1 MITLIK
7 FAVNCMMKSENGRFI
22 SMKVVGLVTEYNP
35 FHNGHKYHIEEAK
48 KSSCADYAIA
58 VMSGDFVQRGAPA
71 VIDKYS
77 RAEMAIKGGAD
88 LVLELPVCYA
98 TASAE
103 YFALGAVS
111 LLDKLGIVD
120 SLCFGSECGDISSL
134 KEVAGILA
142 GTTEEYDKQL
152 LSYVKEG
159 LTYPAARE
167 KAITAYLRS
176 GNASHST
183 DPEQAA
189 RVLSSPNNILGMEYI
204 KAIHSLSSPL
214 RPVTIQRKTAGYHEK
229 ELSQA
234 YPDRGPAGNQAGNQH
249 EDKHSPSPVI
259 SSATAIR
266 TILQSSKEIP
276 GLSPV
281 TASVPDAV
289 YEILVSDYH
298 KTYPITW
305 EDFSSI
311 IKYKLLSEDRNL
323 LNGYVDM
330 SGDLADRI
338 KKNSIYACTM
348 EELALRLKTKNLTL
362 TRINRALTHILLN
375 IRKTSLKQYCQ
386 NGYTSYA
393 RVLGIKKESSHLLRR
408 ITDIGRIPVI
418 TKVAKAEK
426 QIDPLAMQM
435 LSEDLFAA
443 HLYNQAVYEKYGTPL
458 PNEYQ
463 RGILIV

>member
-1 MITLIK
+1 
-7 FAVNCMMKSENGRFI
+7 
-22 SMKVVGLVTEYNP
+22 MKVVGLVTEYNP

-48 KSSCADYAIA
+48 KSSGADYVIA

-71 VIDKYS
+71 IMDKYS
-77 RAEMAIKGGAD
+77 RAEMAIKSGAD

-176 GNASHST
+176 GNTSHST
-183 DPEQAA
+183 DTEQAA

-204 KAIHSLSSPL
+204 KAIHSLSSSL

-229 ELSQA
+229 ELSKA
-234 YPDRGPAGNQAGNQH
+234 Y

-408 ITDIGRIPVI
+408 ITDIGRIPII